1 MSSFFGCLW
10 IITMCFFDLS
20 YPSTC
25 LITSWESYPST
36 FINAVSSQPIIN
48 RGALQCIQQADLI
61 DHSLLSK
68 RLLVFAVILL
78 CLWYCIFSISS
89 WYQSKT
95 ANPFSYFAERCKL
108 FLITVVR
115 SRFFQYG
122 QGVDTHGK
130 LRFFLYVSWASSF
143 FFSLWV
149 GRARF
154 TSLELGELDF
164 FLSVGYASLIF
175 LSMSWT
181 NSDLKRFGGHVQ
193 YSPPPCKCVQADL
206 TTPSPSL
213 QIAVP

>member
-20 YPSTC
+20 HPSTC

-48 RGALQCIQQADLI
+48 RGALQCNHQADLI
-61 DHSLLSK
+61 DHSLLCR

-149 GRARF
+149 GRARLPLLNWASSIF
-154 TSLELGELDF
+154 SSLWATRAWFSSQWAGRTRIWKD
-164 FLSVGYASLIF
+164 SVAMF
-175 LSMSWT
+175 NT
-181 NSDLKRFGGHVQ
+181 
-193 YSPPPCKCVQADL
+193 
-206 TTPSPSL
+206 
-213 QIAVP
+213 VPLLVNAFKPI